1 MEDNG
6 FNLGKMTVQKNYLV
20 AYNGSEASRAALKL
34 AKHQAELRGSHIDVV
49 TSMEGGPKE
58 KPEAISEANFALE
71 EAGNDL
77 KAAGVSY
84 QIHQLVRGLSPGED
98 IVKFAEDN
106 AIDFIFVG
114 IEKKSRAQKILL
126 GSTAQFIILKAGC
139 PVVTVK
145 P

>member
-1 MEDNG
+1 
-6 FNLGKMTVQKNYLV
+6 LSVQKKYLV
-20 AYNGSEASRAALKL
+20 AYNGSEASKVALEL
-34 AKHQAELRGSHIDVV
+34 AKHQAALRGSHVDIV

-58 KPEAISEANFALE
+58 KPEAISEANFILE
-71 EAGNDL
+71 EAGKEL
-77 KAAGVSY
+77 KAAGVSCAV
-84 QIHQLVRGLSPGED
+84 HQLVRGLSPGED

-106 AIDFIFVG
+106 AIDFVFVG